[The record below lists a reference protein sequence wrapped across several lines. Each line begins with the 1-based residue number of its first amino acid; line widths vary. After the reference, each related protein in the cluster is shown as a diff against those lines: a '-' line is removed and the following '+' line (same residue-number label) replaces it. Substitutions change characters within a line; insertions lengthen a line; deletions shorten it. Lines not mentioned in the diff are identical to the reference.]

1 MNRRHY
7 RIITA
12 YGLVVLPVLLLA
24 AAQPHL
30 AGAVPAEWAM
40 IPGWNVFVEKG
51 CGTCHPVYRKGGS
64 IANDLAIDN
73 VVSTPAGQGAAMRN
87 HGRYMATRARRQP
100 RTPTPLLPPRPDRYA
115 ATVRSGTGPPVEGSW
130 DG

>member
-24 AAQPHL
+24 AAQLHL

-51 CGTCHPVYRKGGS
+51 CGTCYPGYRNGGN

-73 VVSTPAGQGAAMRN
+73 VVSTPAGQGAAMWN
-87 HGRYMATRARRQP
+87 HGRYMATRARRWP
-100 RTPTPLLPPRPDRYA
+100 RTPTPLLPPSPDRYA
-115 ATVRSGTGPPVEGSW
+115 ATVRSDTGPPVEGSW